1 MKKYFK
7 TYTKKSLALLMTVMM
22 LMSCWVFVAPV
33 HSHAAQETL
42 NYTIDELY
50 NTYLITDSGA
60 TFVKGKFTDDATV
73 PAQDGLYYNVLY
85 SPAYTNS
92 GENGV
97 ASQTGAVI
105 DESDGGGCNSSGS
118 NKISSY
124 WHHAETV
131 LLYDGVTTPQTGV
144 MVYNVR
150 SATGSWAGEST
161 VKGSWITNGGSNFAL
176 ADFWKGACGGTLD
189 FTWAN
194 SNDSDGYTLNYQS
207 TLPDSSKQW
216 TKNAE
221 NGGQGHSNFIK
232 FVGTMDGNTYLI
244 DYQPSFSLYAFKDDK
259 NVTLSGTSSSHIRVV
274 NYKTLKETIEK
285 ASAEVAKVVA
295 TPGKYSDASIEKLRT
310 LANALVA
317 AKPDSTYFDGNN
329 KCLYNEYAADA
340 KAAVDAY
347 NAWSGLE
354 LATYTVTFQASN
366 GIWSVPKLTQYGG
379 SVTYT
384 CNEIVGNASGHY
396 RFQNWYENDA
406 NNVVGTSSTTI
417 TISNVIGNRT
427 IIAKYGDVENH
438 DSLGEYEKPDSTHHK
453 TKCLVCGY
461 VSDAVPCTFSGD
473 FTVNGNTHERTCVC
487 GNKQSHTINWIEKI
501 DTKYQ
506 YQAVDCTHDG
516 IYYKSCK
523 TCGMKGT
530 ETFKAYNK
538 TGHNYQY
545 SGNKRD
551 KSCTENAIAIY
562 TCSYCSDKIESEYKV
577 NADGTI
583 TKELYQEKGHDYVQI
598 RDVKHS
604 CNEAGYIEYQCKA
617 CLNKHKEYKTDDP
630 AAHTWA
636 TKLSPITDT
645 DTHGYM
651 CTVCKVAYEEDS
663 IASHNWTLV
672 STITAQTCKTDGQGN
687 YKCNDCGATKVDTIK
702 ADGTSHVLDNP
713 KQNADGKTHTA
724 HCKECDYSEAAVACT
739 NNGHCVCSVCGG
751 SLAHDFTATTVK
763 EAALKSAATCT
774 APAEYYYSCS
784 VCGKVNDAEDAAT
797 FIDGAALGHDWTDTK
812 KYKKTDATCEVG
824 TIYYKECSRCH
835 ISSETLAPTETWTD
849 NDALGHNFVG
859 GEPVKGDG
867 SHSYKCKNDG
877 CNATGVGTEKGATEA
892 CTYDRFTAVDENGHT
907 QKCSICGDEKTSAHN
922 LSDWTFVGNET
933 TKEHKRKCTDNCG
946 YTETKPCN
954 VVPTDH
960 AATCLADAYTEYACS
975 DCGNGYTVTNEGTK
989 LDHDYS
995 GEYVYDAATNTHKQ
1009 RCVNGCNGLP
1019 EGAGVACTYEYTQ
1032 IPGTNTHKA
1041 KCNVCQGE
1049 KTLDCNGGSA
1059 TCIEKATCKDC
1070 GSEYGDFAA
1079 HTFEGAFVNAG
1090 EGKHYRACTTD
1101 GCTAHG
1107 LDGVVGKT
1115 ANCHGGTAYC
1125 QEKATCADCGTQY
1138 GEFNANNH
1146 KADSLETKDGLAATC
1161 MQPGYTSYKKCKDC
1175 GAETGK
1181 ITLDINPNNHN
1192 FGGKAVSNNDQTHK
1206 LVCQNKNA
1214 EGTAQCSASTNV
1226 ACHSTDSTIQPSTCL
1241 EGGYQI
1247 NTCDECGYVW
1257 NSDDTDPLGHDWG
1270 KWTYDEESG
1279 KHIRVCKR
1287 DDTHT
1292 EEGLCAN
1299 SAQTVTTVNPTCTV
1313 DGYDLHVCNDC
1324 GHEWHTNPTDA
1335 TGHTYTE
1342 KIIDD
1347 AHIYDGVTE
1356 TCTSAKHYWF
1366 DCKDCEKNAK
1376 DETDH
1381 DKYPLDG
1388 LYYQNGP
1395 SKGHKW
1401 DGKVAT
1407 SEYAKIKTEATCTTN
1422 AIYYVYCTNCGM
1434 SSQNIDPTDENYCIT
1449 FEAYGSATNHNY
1461 IEKVDDEFL
1470 CSSATCSAQAVY
1482 YKSCANC
1489 GDKSNDTFKYGEMA
1503 AHVFTQKIL
1512 DTAHR
1517 ITKATCN
1524 TKATYWYDCANC
1536 DLSAEI
1542 YAKNNTLD
1550 DAQIAALKFVG
1561 GEVNPDNHTA
1571 LVDVPVKNP
1580 TCLEAGYSAHKK
1592 CNDCGTEIG
1601 KKVEGYEQLNHSYT
1615 GAFKIANVEED
1626 GVVTAYMHQ
1635 RLCVNGCNEYSEVT
1649 ACTFSEF
1656 KQDEGGTT
1664 HSKSCVCGNK
1674 ITEACVS
1681 SGTAS
1686 CTEVATCLTCGGAM
1700 GVAGNHNL
1708 PDTWTSSGDG
1718 KTHYRVCGNEG
1729 CNYKETQKC
1738 SGGTANTC
1746 GGIYCSICNQQYGT
1760 GTHHDWT
1767 DWVHSVDATCTEKP
1781 KQKRTCK
1788 RAGCLEYEEEEYG
1801 KPNGHTWNEGEV
1813 TIPAT
1818 CTTGGVKTFEC
1829 TVTGCDGT
1837 TTLPLA
1843 SLGHDLTDWE
1853 VTTEPTCCSEGERTR
1868 HCKNSWETADGKVV
1882 SCTEVDTETLP
1893 ADPKKHVEAD
1903 EFVLASGTG
1912 TCSTGLIYE
1921 LKCVHCGTVLE
1932 TKTETIPHKWE
1943 EVTVHNG
1950 TCTENGTIDM
1960 RCDNCGATAVFNDKC
1975 EGYPNNFEGT
1985 VINPVSAALL
1995 PSKGGHSWR
2004 KTPLEG
2010 DKKYTVVDGNIVY
2023 IDIDFSCSYTGKGH
2037 RVCEACSESESIVIP
2052 KAKHVTKTIPASP
2065 ATCQTPGHQA
2075 YEACINCPYT
2085 ETPVRIPA
2093 LDHEDNNG
2101 NGKCDRC
2108 GFEMYETPSGGSSA
2122 CGCICHNSS
2131 FFISKIIYPIVRFFW
2146 KLFRMNPDCSCGKR
2160 HY

>member
-22 LMSCWVFVAPV
+22 LMSCWVFVAPE
-33 HSHAAQETL
+33 HNHASAVSAA
-42 NYTIDELY
+42 TITATNNAAINGLVI
-50 NTYLITDSGA
+50 NTDVT
-60 TFVKGKFTDDATV
+60 TVKGAFESDNDNLSDADYNAV
-73 PAQDGLYYNVLY
+73 YHNVLY
-85 SPAYTNS
+85 T
-92 GENGV
+92 
-97 ASQTGAVI
+97 
-105 DESDGGGCNSSGS
+105 DG
-118 NKISSY
+118 
-124 WHHAETV
+124 
-131 LLYDGVTTPQTGV
+131 
-144 MVYNVR
+144 
-150 SATGSWAGEST
+150 T
-161 VKGSWITNGGSNFAL
+161 VKGGKNNATATSDKTQYGKDGTGSNGVTIYWYHPAATLFYDGGSDLPRLGVAMNTVMYYTGLWSRKTVNRSSWLNSGLNGFAFNENWHGSDSRINFQWMWNASEQKDAMSYTYKGTDPYNKQEGNNDDHYYANLLKFTGTMGDNEYYREGTPQFGFYGDNGKNNKEIYATSDKKIAIINYVPLKKALTSAATML
-176 ADFWKGACGGTLD
+176 ADIKAYPNKYT
-189 FTWAN
+189 T
-194 SNDSDGYTLNYQS
+194 DS
-207 TLPDSSKQW
+207 
-216 TKNAE
+216 
-221 NGGQGHSNFIK
+221 
-232 FVGTMDGNTYLI
+232 
-244 DYQPSFSLYAFKDDK
+244 
-259 NVTLSGTSSSHIRVV
+259 
-274 NYKTLKETIEK
+274 
-285 ASAEVAKVVA
+285 VAKFA
-295 TPGKYSDASIEKLRT
+295 E
-310 LANALVA
+310 LAKALVA
-317 AKPDSTYFDGNN
+317 AKPNNYVNSTKNDYKG
-329 KCLYNEYAADA
+329 YAAAA
-340 KAAVDAY
+340 KAAVDAW
-347 NAWSGLE
+347 NAWSGLK

-366 GIWSVPKLTQYGG
+366 DLFKQETT
-379 SVTYT
+379 VTYGSNVSYT
-384 CNEIVGNASGHY
+384 CKAIESNASGHY
-396 RFQNWYENDA
+396 RFEKWYEGDIN
-406 NNVVGTSSTTI
+406 STFSTNAAITI
-417 TISNVIGNRT
+417 TNVTDDRT

-438 DSLGEYEKPDSTHHK
+438 DSAGSYVRPDSTHHK
-453 TKCLVCGY
+453 TTCSVCGY
-461 VSDAVPCTFSGD
+461 ISDAVPCTFSGD
-473 FTVNGNTHERTCVC
+473 YTTNGNTHERTCVC
-487 GNKQSHTINWIEKI
+487 GNKQSHTIKWI
-501 DTKYQ
+501 DNPDPKYQ
-506 YQAVDCTHDG
+506 QQAHDCTHDG
-516 IYYKSCK
+516 IYYKSCE

-530 ETFKAYNK
+530 DTFISATA
-538 TGHNYQY
+538 TGHNYQLNTGL
-545 SGNKRD
+545 SEPKT
-551 KSCTENAIAIY
+551 CTKDGIAVY
-562 TCSYCSDKIESEYKV
+562 TCINPGCTAEQLSGVYLR
-577 NADGTI
+577 NPDGTER
-583 TKELYQEKGHDYVQI
+583 TGKYYQEKGHDYVQI
-598 RDVKHS
+598 LDVEHS
-604 CNEAGYIEYQCKA
+604 CNEAGYIEYQCKV
-617 CLNKHKEYKTDDP
+617 CHEKHKVYKENDP

-636 TKLSPITDT
+636 TKLSPIADT
-645 DTHGYM
+645 DNHGYM
-651 CTVCKVAYEEDS
+651 CTVCKKKYDDTR
-663 IASHNWTLV
+663 ITPHNWTLV
-672 STITAQTCKTDGQGN
+672 STITAQTCSTDGQGN

-713 KQNADGKTHTA
+713 IQNADGKTHTA
-724 HCKECDYSEAAVACT
+724 HCKECAYSEAAVACT
-739 NNGHCVCSVCGG
+739 NNGNCVCSVCGG
-751 SLAHDFTATTVK
+751 LLAHDFTDNTVK

-774 APAEYYYSCS
+774 APAVYYYSCS
-784 VCGKVNDAEDAAT
+784 VCGKVNKDDTKT
-797 FIDGAALGHDWTDTK
+797 FTDGAALGHDWTNTK

-824 TIYYKECSRCH
+824 TIYYKECSRCN

-849 NDALGHNFVG
+849 DDALGHDFNGPAV
-859 GEPVKGDG
+859 EGDG
-867 SHSYKCKNDG
+867 SHSYKCTRCDKKGFN
-877 CNATGVGTEKGATEA
+877 GVVDATES
-892 CTYDRFTAVDENGHT
+892 CSYGSYTQVDATNHKRT
-907 QKCSICGDEKTSAHN
+907 CSICGHEDVSKHN
-922 LSDWTFVGNET
+922 LSDWTFNGTET
-933 TKEHKRKCTDNCG
+933 AKTHTRSCTDGCG
-946 YTETKPCN
+946 YTETKNCTESTN
-954 VVPTDH
+954 YH
-960 AATCLADAYTEYACS
+960 KATCLADAYTEHSCP
-975 DCGNGYTVTNEGTK
+975 DCGNGYNETHESTK
-989 LDHDYS
+989 LAHDYS

-1009 RCVNGCNGLP
+1009 RCVNGCNELP
-1019 EGAGVACTYEYTQ
+1019 AGAGEACTYEYTQ
-1032 IPGTNTHKA
+1032 ISGTNTHKA
-1041 KCNVCQGE
+1041 KCSVCQGE
-1049 KTLDCNGGSA
+1049 KTLSCNGGSA

-1070 GSEYGDFAA
+1070 GSKYGDFAA

-1107 LDGVVGKT
+1107 LDGVVDKT

-1175 GAETGK
+1175 DAETGK

-1192 FGGKAVSNNDQTHK
+1192 FGGKAVSNDDQTHK

-1226 ACHSTDSTIQPSTCL
+1226 ACHSTDSTIQSPTCL

-1270 KWTYDEESG
+1270 KWTYDEVSG

-1356 TCTSAKHYWF
+1356 SCTSAKHYWF

-1422 AIYYVYCTNCGM
+1422 AIYYVYCTNCGL
-1434 SSQNIDPTDENYCIT
+1434 SSQNVDPTDENYGIT

-1461 IEKVDDEFL
+1461 IEKVADEFL
-1470 CSSATCSAQAVY
+1470 CSAATCSAQAVY

-1503 AHVFTQKIL
+1503 AHVFNQKIL

-1517 ITKATCN
+1517 ITKATCQ

-1649 ACTFSEF
+1649 ACTFSKF

-1686 CTEVATCLTCGGAM
+1686 CTEVATCVTCGGAM

-1708 PDTWTSSGDG
+1708 PETWTSSGDG

-1788 RAGCLEYEEEEYG
+1788 REGCLEYEEEEYG
-1801 KPNGHTWNEGEV
+1801 KPNGHTWNEGKV

-1818 CTTGGVKTFEC
+1818 CTTDGVKTFEC

-1843 SLGHDLTDWE
+1843 SLGHDLTDWK

-1893 ADPKKHVEAD
+1893 ADPKKHVAAD

-1921 LKCVHCGTVLE
+1921 LKCVHCGTVLD
-1932 TKTETIPHKWE
+1932 TKTETIPHKWK

-1950 TCTENGTIDM
+1950 TCTKNGTIDM

-1985 VINPVSAALL
+1985 VINSVSAALL

-2052 KAKHVTKTIPASP
+2052 KAEHVTKTIPASP
-2065 ATCQTPGHQA
+2065 ATCQTPGYQA

-2093 LDHEDNNG
+2093 LGHEDNNG